1 VTTQDL
7 PESLKKTILENPKG
21 CCLPK
26 KDFTVPLMHFISE
39 GRGLKRRSSAA
50 DFWAHLNRGKKA
62 VGLKCFN
69 ARSKFFQAVCCSGAL
84 L

>member
-1 VTTQDL
+1 
-7 PESLKKTILENPKG
+7 
-21 CCLPK
+21 
-26 KDFTVPLMHFISE
+26 MHFISE

-50 DFWAHLNRGKKA
+50 DFWAHLNRGIKA

-69 ARSKFFQAVCCSGAL
+69 VRSKFFQAVCCSGAL